1 MDNVKYYN
9 DSLAYD
15 FDLFMPHEKKSN
27 TDNVIKMP
35 ETAVKKK
42 TRKKTATRAV
52 SLSVTTVLIS
62 VFFLSVLC
70 GNIFLRLRINE
81 VDSQINDI
89 NEEIVELEA
98 ELTALDVEL
107 EKIVSYTN
115 LGNAA
120 TALGM
125 KKMDKDQV
133 VYIQVNDKDAA
144 ITSTGDKVVS
154 NE

>member
-15 FDLFMPHEKKSN
+15 FDLFMPHTKQSN
-27 TDNVIKMP
+27 TGNVIKMP
-35 ETAVKKK
+35 TKATKIKR
-42 TRKKTATRAV
+42 RKKTAARAISV
-52 SLSVTTVLIS
+52 STASVLIS

-89 NEEIVELEA
+89 NQEIVELNA

-120 TALGM
+120 TQLGM

-133 VYIQVNDKDAA
+133 VYIQVNNKDAA
-144 ITSTGDKVVS
+144 ITSTGDRVVS

>member
-1 MDNVKYYN
+1 MDNVRYYN
-9 DSLAYD
+9 DSFAYD

-42 TRKKTATRAV
+42 KRTRTTTRAL
-52 SLSVTTVLIS
+52 SLTTTTVLIS
-62 VFFLSVLC
+62 VFFLAVLC

-89 NEEIVELEA
+89 NGEIVELEA

-107 EKIVSYTN
+107 EKVVSYTN

-144 ITSTGDKVVS
+144 ITSNGDKVVS

>member
-1 MDNVKYYN
+1 MDNVRYYN

-15 FDLFMPHEKKSN
+15 FDLFMPREKKSN

-42 TRKKTATRAV
+42 QRKKTAARTV

-62 VFFLSVLC
+62 VFFLAVLC

-89 NEEIVELEA
+89 KEEIVELEA

-120 TALGM
+120 TELGM

-133 VYIQVNDKDAA
+133 VYIQVNNKDAA
-144 ITSTGDKVVS
+144 ITSTGDRVVS
-154 NE
+154 YE

>member
-1 MDNVKYYN
+1 MDNVRYYN

-42 TRKKTATRAV
+42 KRTRTTTRAL
-52 SLSVTTVLIS
+52 SLTTTTVLIS
-62 VFFLSVLC
+62 VFFLAVLC

-89 NEEIVELEA
+89 NGEIVELEA

-107 EKIVSYTN
+107 EKVISYTN

-144 ITSTGDKVVS
+144 ITSNGDKVVS